1 MNSVPSP
8 PPPILDISSSSLLH
22 SGVVITTLSGLV
34 CVIAATQTSG
44 DGFLISASD
53 AGLALTFALTL
64 PGELNWMLRNL
75 RLALYIRCF
84 IIRVCL
90 FLL

>member
-1 MNSVPSP
+1 MFITLQN
-8 PPPILDISSSSLLH
+8 IYHL
-22 SGVVITTLSGLV
+22 GVLITTLSGLV
-34 CVIAATQTSG
+34 CVIASGQKSG

-75 RLALYIRCF
+75 RYF
-84 IIRVCL
+84 INL
-90 FLL
+90 HH